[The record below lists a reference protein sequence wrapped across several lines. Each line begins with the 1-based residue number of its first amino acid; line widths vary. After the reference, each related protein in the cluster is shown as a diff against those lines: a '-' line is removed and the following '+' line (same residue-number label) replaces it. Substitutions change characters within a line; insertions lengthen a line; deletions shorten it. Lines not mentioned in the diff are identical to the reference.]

1 MTIKQ
6 FANQQA
12 ISTQAVYKKLK
23 RAGINPTSIKQGDT
37 QEITEE
43 GIKLLCQLFDNQ
55 STETEQSTE
64 ALKVEIKLLNQRLQ
78 ELTADRDRWAEIA
91 KTAQEALQR
100 EQQATQQAQALQM
113 ATLQTLKRPSIWA
126 RLTGKTKSE

>member
-6 FANQQA
+6 FAKEQS
-12 ISTQAVYKKLK
+12 ISTQAVYQKMK
-23 RAGINPTSIKQGDT
+23 RAGIDPASIKKEKS
-37 QEITEE
+37 QELTEE
-43 GIKLLCQLFDNQ
+43 GIKQLEQLFVNKTTDV
-55 STETEQSTE
+55 EQTTE
-64 ALKVEIKLLNQRLQ
+64 ALKVEIELLNQRLQ

-113 ATLQTLKRPSIWA
+113 ATLQALKRPSIWA
-126 RLTGKTKSE
+126 RLTGKTKNE